1 VVRENTGVTALRP
14 ARNWSGWT
22 VPTPAATLRCAA
34 VIVATG
40 PFQRPAIPVTA
51 AELPRHL
58 MQLHSRDYRNPEQL
72 PEDAVLIVG
81 TGGVV

>member
-1 VVRENTGVTALRP
+1 VT
-14 ARNWSGWT
+14 
-22 VPTPAATLRCAA
+22 TPAATLRCAA

-58 MQLHSRDYRNPEQL
+58 MQLHHATTETPNSYLRMPS
-72 PEDAVLIVG
+72 
-81 TGGVV
+81 